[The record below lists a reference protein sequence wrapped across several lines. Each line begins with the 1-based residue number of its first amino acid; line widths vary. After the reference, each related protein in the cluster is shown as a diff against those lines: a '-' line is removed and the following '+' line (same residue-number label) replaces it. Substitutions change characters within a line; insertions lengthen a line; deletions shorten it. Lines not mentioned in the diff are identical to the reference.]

1 MSLVVEKD
9 EHTVAQLDKMSMA
22 LLPVIRYFYLT
33 LRVPDSHGWRH
44 GFECAIGKWG
54 QERGLVIANAVQK
67 FVKQIAIEPHYIG
80 IVSKKMIRR
89 LYPSF
94 KLTLIQNG

>member
-33 LRVPDSHGWRH
+33 LGVLVSHGWRH
-44 GFECAIGKWG
+44 GFDCAIGKWG
-54 QERGLVIANAVQK
+54 QERGLTIAYAVQK
-67 FVKQIAIEPHYIG
+67 FVCDLLRCRHSPLEFYDPLDIDIR
-80 IVSKKMIRR
+80 KKIS
-89 LYPSF
+89 PDE
-94 KLTLIQNG
+94 KLF